1 MHPSYAPENL
11 ETTIPK
17 REEVYAAA
25 QDGSILQ
32 SVAVRCDAGHNLI
45 VQLDGLTGLMLR
57 EECALG
63 IDTGQ
68 TREIATAH

>member
-45 VQLDGLTGLMLR
+45 DQTLNLGNGLFDRKGHLLVF
-57 EECALG
+57 G
-63 IDTGQ
+63 VDIF
-68 TREIATAH
+68 